1 MSPERDVRSRTAGV
15 GTQKFISP
23 FLISLISARK
33 SWQPPGAVRYG
44 VSNRAKRFQPSTRA
58 KPPSSLSCESPLAPP
73 CSHTS
78 FNPPSHVSSSLSLSL
93 SLSSRLLPLT
103 LPLPANSL
111 LLLLCTPASSI
122 RFLDTSPPHRPTWL
136 EVSISPPFSTPGNAV
151 LPLHYLVHHSAK
163 VRAGGRGKVQSRW
176 KINHR

>member
-93 SLSSRLLPLT
+93 SFFSSL
-103 LPLPANSL
+103 ASNS
-111 LLLLCTPASSI
+111 TSSCQQ
-122 RFLDTSPPHRPTWL
+122 SPPSTLHPCVVDPVSRHLTSSPTDVTGGINL
-136 EVSISPPFSTPGNAV
+136 TPV
-151 LPLHYLVHHSAK
+151 LDPWKRRVATSLP
-163 VRAGGRGKVQSRW
+163 RAP
-176 KINHR
+176 